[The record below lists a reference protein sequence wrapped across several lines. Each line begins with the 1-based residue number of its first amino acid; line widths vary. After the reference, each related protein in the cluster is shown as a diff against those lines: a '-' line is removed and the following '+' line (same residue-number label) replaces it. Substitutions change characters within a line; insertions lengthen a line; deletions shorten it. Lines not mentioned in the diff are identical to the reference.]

1 MLDRKLER
9 AKGTCNPL
17 VLPLRVTCCHEE
29 RCFDV
34 VVLQID
40 ERDNRREEIG
50 EGTRQLDSQSVRN
63 FFPILIFF
71 FFFLPF
77 GIRTASSIEAFL
89 KLSAWILKIRSL
101 MRCAFFRFFFLS
113 IFFFF
118 WKENFSRCEG
128 IEK

>member
-71 FFFLPF
+71 FFFP
-77 GIRTASSIEAFL
+77 SIWNSNC
-89 KLSAWILKIRSL
+89 KLDRSL
-101 MRCAFFRFFFLS
+101 FETFSVDLENS
-113 IFFFF
+113 IFDEMCFF
-118 WKENFSRCEG
+118 
-128 IEK
+128 

>member
-1 MLDRKLER
+1 MGG
-9 AKGTCNPL
+9 GTRRSVGQEVGARQRH

-71 FFFLPF
+71 SFFSS
-77 GIRTASSIEAFL
+77 IRTASSIEAFETFSVDL
-89 KLSAWILKIRSL
+89 EN
-101 MRCAFFRFFFLS
+101 S
-113 IFFFF
+113 IFDEMCFF
-118 WKENFSRCEG
+118 
-128 IEK
+128 